1 MARWVICL
9 FVSSLLQI
17 VQTVGAR
24 QRLMNA
30 QLAKLHPDP
39 ILYLQKSM
47 LTKIKLF
54 EQRIKFLEVADQSSH
69 QGRK

>member
-1 MARWVICL
+1 MGRGLIWL
-9 FVSSLLQI
+9 FVSCVLQI
-17 VQTVGAR
+17 VQTVLAR
-24 QRLMNA
+24 HRLMNA

-39 ILYLQKSM
+39 ILYLQKSI